1 MFNMTRIMKVKAL
14 FGLPVLM
21 LMSGNLQ
28 AEVSGLFTYQVVNGG
43 VHITDYPDNV
53 TGHVEIPAEIDGKPV
68 TAITGVGQ
76 TGAFFGSKL
85 ASVTIPPTVTLI
97 GDAAFAI
104 CLNLESVV
112 IPDSVTTIGDSAFY
126 QSFNMKSVS
135 FGSHVTSIGHLSFF
149 ACRALTSLVLP
160 PSITSIRPRAFESC
174 TELRSVVFS
183 EGLTTIGASA
193 FLNCFRLKS
202 VTLPASVT
210 FLGNNCF
217 VDCPLSSAVFLGNAP
232 IVSGNLFRKT
242 DPEFNVFFI
251 SGKTGFT
258 APVWT
263 PKWTGFPAQVIGAA
277 PSPAQKWLLEHD
289 LPMQTPLEQ
298 EPDGTGVSLLT
309 AYALGLDPFKKS
321 ASGLHAVSLLP
332 NRMAMTFFA
341 GRPDI
346 TYTAQISTNLQD
358 WSTEGVTI
366 SPLDASGHRT
376 ASAAT
381 DTRQKFM
388 RLLIEK

>member
-1 MFNMTRIMKVKAL
+1 MNRIINVKAL

-28 AEVSGLFTYQVVNGG
+28 AAVSGLFNYQVVNGG

-53 TGHVEIPAEIDGKPV
+53 TGHVEIPAEIEGKPV
-68 TAITGVGQ
+68 AAITGSGQ
-76 TGAFFGSKL
+76 TGAFFGSKMT
-85 ASVTIPPTVTLI
+85 SVTIPPTVTLI
-97 GDAAFAI
+97 GEAAFAI
-104 CLNLESVV
+104 CFNLKSVV

-126 QSFNMKSVS
+126 QSFNMQSVS
-135 FGSHVTSIGHLSFF
+135 FGSQVTSIGPLSFF
-149 ACRALTSLVLP
+149 GCRALTSLVLP
-160 PSITSIRPRAFESC
+160 PSVTSISPRAFENC

-183 EGLTTIGASA
+183 EGLTSIGDSA
-193 FLNCFRLKS
+193 FLKCFDLKS
-202 VTLPASVT
+202 VTVPASVT

-232 IVSGNLFRKT
+232 TVSGNLFRDT
-242 DPEFNVFFI
+242 DPEFSVFLI

-258 APVWT
+258 VPVWT
-263 PKWTGFPAQVIGAA
+263 PKWTGHPAQEIAAA

-289 LPMQTPLEQ
+289 LPMHTPLEQ
-298 EPDGTGVSLLT
+298 ERDGTGVSLLT
-309 AYALGLDPFKKS
+309 AYALDLDPFKNP
-321 ASGLHAVSLLP
+321 ASKLPTVRLLP
-332 NRMAMTFFA
+332 DRMDMTYFA

-346 TYTAQISTNLQD
+346 TYIAQISTDFQN
-358 WSTEGVTI
+358 WTTEGVTI
-366 SPLDASGHRT
+366 SPPDASGYRT

-388 RLLIEK
+388 RLSFEN